1 MYCPH
6 CGTQNLDAANLCIRC
21 GGQIQT
27 ARRASIEDDPSM
39 RILLPIGR
47 SPYAIAAGYAGLFA
61 VIPFLAP
68 IALVLGILAIRHI
81 KRDPKLHG
89 LGRAWFG
96 LVMGILGTLPLLLIV
111 VLLIA
116 ESLRGR

>member
-6 CGTQNLDAANLCIRC
+6 CGTQNLDAAANCVSC
-21 GGQIQT
+21 GGLIQPP
-27 ARRASIEDDPSM
+27 RPASIEDEPAM
-39 RILLPIGR
+39 RILLPVGR

-61 VIPFLAP
+61 LIPFFAP

-81 KRDPKLHG
+81 KRNPKLHG

-96 LVMGILGTLPLLLIV
+96 LVMGALGTLLLAIFIV
-111 VLLIA
+111 ALIA
-116 ESLRGR
+116 DSR

>member
-6 CGTQNLDAANLCIRC
+6 CGTQNLDARKSVHPLRRGRC
-21 GGQIQT
+21 KQPGALRST
-27 ARRASIEDDPSM
+27 NDPSM

-61 VIPFLAP
+61 VIPFFAP
-68 IALVLGILAIRHI
+68 VALVLESWRFASI

-89 LGRAWFG
+89 LGRAALAW
-96 LVMGILGTLPLLLIV
+96 
-111 VLLIA
+111 
-116 ESLRGR
+116 

>member
-6 CGTQNLDAANLCIRC
+6 CGTENLSTAIQCIRC
-21 GGQIQT
+21 GGQIQA
-27 ARRASIEDDPSM
+27 ARPASIDDDPAM

-47 SPYAIAAGYAGLFA
+47 SPLAIAAGYAGLFA
-61 VIPFLAP
+61 VIPFFAP

-81 KRDPKLHG
+81 RRNPELHG

-96 LVMGILGTLPLLLIV
+96 LVMGVVGTMLLALVIV
-111 VLLIA
+111 AMIA
-116 ESLRGR
+116 ESS